1 MYYQINILSSME
13 GISYLKRNVIIHE
26 ILPILIKL
34 INLISKILVRE
45 YIFLN
50 FKILFKLYNT
60 IDKRMYLVL
69 IFFKLYL
76 KKYNNDTFFLFSDT
90 TFFRKCC

>member
-1 MYYQINILSSME
+1 MINNVFKINILLSM
-13 GISYLKRNVIIHE
+13 GAISYQKRNEIIHE

-60 IDKRMYLVL
+60 IDKRMYLFL
-69 IFFKLYL
+69 IFL
-76 KKYNNDTFFLFSDT
+76 N
-90 TFFRKCC
+90 CI